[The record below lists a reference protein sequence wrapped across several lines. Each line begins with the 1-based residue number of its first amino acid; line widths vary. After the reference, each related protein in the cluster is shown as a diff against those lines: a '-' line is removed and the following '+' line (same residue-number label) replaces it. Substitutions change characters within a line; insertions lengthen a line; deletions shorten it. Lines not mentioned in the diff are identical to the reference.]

1 MTTSASFTAAATSL
15 TASPAFLALSHEAPP
30 LRRPT
35 VTLTPPTPASRTPGP
50 SPTPGPPRPQCA
62 DPWEVALDFY
72 PDLTGGS
79 SSGKGP
85 YAEPTRP
92 CRGCDKQYTDADEQ
106 AAAQANCK
114 VPSLFVQVR
123 YMAGP
128 RAGQTQLFPILRY
141 RGLNDIFMETTGRV
155 YLCEPPPYEITM
167 LLLVSGVIITIAID
181 AVFDK
186 GVSWSLATTTCIGYL
201 ITLVSGF
208 YLLRQRPYL
217 MIAVT
222 ALATLLFLWL
232 IDILTGYNGW
242 FRTFALPLAVSAALL
257 TAAVI
262 FLNSLSKYRGLNLL
276 ATILVALA
284 FFSIITE
291 YLTDILLKSSFTPQ
305 WSVVAAASLMII
317 AGIFIFIHY
326 RLKRGRSLGRLFH
339 I

>member
-1 MTTSASFTAAATSL
+1 MSICKKCG
-15 TASPAFLALSHEAPP
+15 
-30 LRRPT
+30 
-35 VTLTPPTPASRTPGP
+35 V
-50 SPTPGPPRPQCA
+50 
-62 DPWEVALDFY
+62 
-72 PDLTGGS
+72 DLGEGNE
-79 SSGKGP
+79 KCP
-85 YAEPTRP
+85 
-92 CRGCDKQYTDADEQ
+92 
-106 AAAQANCK
+106 
-114 VPSLFVQVR
+114 
-123 YMAGP
+123 
-128 RAGQTQLFPILRY
+128 
-141 RGLNDIFMETTGRV
+141 
-155 YLCEPPPYEITM
+155 LCEPPLRQPGRVASPADLFRVSRIQNKRQSYEITM

-201 ITLVSGF
+201 IALVSGF

-232 IDILTGYNGW
+232 IDLLTGHNGW

-284 FFSIITE
+284 ILCIITE
-291 YLTDILLKSSFTPQ
+291 YLTDKLLKSAFTPQ
-305 WSVVAAASLMII
+305 WSVVAAASLLII
-317 AGIFIFIHY
+317 AGIFIFVHY